1 MARGTKQTIQ
11 EKILQKEELIEALTV
26 RLKKENEELNELLEL
41 KKMEELNE
49 LKTIIQKTGMD
60 IADII
65 KLAEARVAQ

>member
-1 MARGTKQTIQ
+1 MARGTKKTIQ

-49 LKTIIQKTGMD
+49 LRTIIQKTGMD

>member
-1 MARGTKQTIQ
+1 MARGTKKTIQ

-49 LKTIIQKTGMD
+49 LRTIIQNTGMD

>member
-1 MARGTKQTIQ
+1 MARGTKKTIQ

-26 RLKKENEELNELLEL
+26 RLKKENEEF

>member
-1 MARGTKQTIQ
+1 MARGTKKTIQ

-65 KLAEARVAQ
+65 KLAESRVAQ

>member
-1 MARGTKQTIQ
+1 M
-11 EKILQKEELIEALTV
+11 IEALTV

-49 LKTIIQKTGMD
+49 LRTIIQNTGMD

-65 KLAEARVAQ
+65 KLAESRVAQ